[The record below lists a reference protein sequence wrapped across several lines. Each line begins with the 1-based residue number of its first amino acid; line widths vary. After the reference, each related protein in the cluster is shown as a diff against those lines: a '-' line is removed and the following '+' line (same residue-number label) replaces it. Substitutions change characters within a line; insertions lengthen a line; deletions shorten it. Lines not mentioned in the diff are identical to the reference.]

1 MTLIPKIHM
10 EHSNSFDM
18 KIRKWVVYFL
28 GVSLL
33 FILWKL
39 TVIQTDVEKLQFLKD
54 TLYLNKEQLQLSHQ
68 QLILIEHLYQTKL
81 GKEQPM
87 IYAVTPTYTRY
98 VQKAELTRISQTLA
112 LVPNVHWI
120 LVEDSDEKTDLVRN
134 LLAESNLLV
143 THLSNKTPVFEKLG
157 DQDPR
162 WKKHR
167 GVVQRNAGLKWIR
180 SNLELNKDKGV
191 VYFMDDDNT
200 YSTKLFKE
208 IAKVKKV
215 GVWPV
220 GLVGG
225 LNAETLIL
233 DPQTGK
239 VTGYRSGWKADRKF
253 AIDMAG
259 FAINLDLILTKREA
273 EFSYKMEKGFQESEF
288 LSYFIT
294 KEELEPLADNCTKVY
309 VWHTRTEKP
318 TVKGIVPGLE
328 V

>member
-1 MTLIPKIHM
+1 MTFVTVIHM
-10 EHSNSFDM
+10 EYLNHIDM
-18 KIRKWVVYFL
+18 KIRKCMVYFL
-28 GVSLL
+28 GLSIL
-33 FILWKL
+33 FIIWRLS
-39 TVIQTDVEKLQFLKD
+39 IIETDVEKLQFLKD

-68 QLILIEHLYQTKL
+68 QLVLIEHLYQTKL

-87 IYAVTPTYTRY
+87 VYAVTPTYTRY

-112 LVPNVHWI
+112 LVPNVHWV

-134 LLAESNLLV
+134 LVSESNLLV
-143 THLSNKTPVFEKLG
+143 THLAAKTPTYEKLG
-157 DQDPR
+157 EKDPR

-167 GVVQRNAGLKWIR
+167 GVEQRNAGLKWIR
-180 SNLELNKDKGV
+180 ANLDPNKDKGV
-191 VYFMDDDNT
+191 VFFMDDDNT
-200 YSTKLFKE
+200 YSVKLFKE

-225 LNAETLIL
+225 LNAEAPII
-233 DPQTGK
+233 DQQTGK
-239 VTGYRSGWKADRKF
+239 VSGYRSGWKADRPF

-259 FAINLDLILTKREA
+259 FAINLELILAKPHA
-273 EFSYKMEKGFQESEF
+273 EFSYKMEKGYQESEF
-288 LSYFIT
+288 LSYFTT
-294 KEELEPLADNCTKVY
+294 KDELEPLADNCTKVY

-318 TVKGIVPGLE
+318 TVKGIIKGLE